1 MTRSAAQDGPGQG
14 GRHPDPARIASPQD
28 AGRELTLARMRAGLT
43 VREVA
48 KRAAIPVST
57 AGDYFSGRHL
67 PPPTQPE
74 LLPRLLRAC
83 GITAEAELQAWADA
97 VAATRRPPGRRAP
110 ATRPPYQGLASF
122 QPADALWFF
131 GRTALTDRLAT
142 MASAGP
148 GAEGR
153 PLMLV
158 GASGS
163 GKSSLLRAGLIPRL
177 IGLEPAGAGGP
188 HSTAGPGSTG
198 GTAGPADP
206 DSTGTA
212 AGGNGAGNP
221 ADQAAGATGPASR
234 AAGPGSSTG
243 LVDRSGRLAL
253 FTPGR
258 HPLAALAGQLGQLTR
273 GDAPG
278 GEGRQSGPWLETA
291 LRDDPAGAATL
302 LPPRAAADQ
311 PVIVADQFEEV
322 FTDCPDEDER
332 RAFIR
337 ALCALSGRAV
347 VAIALRA
354 DFYEHALRHPQLA
367 AALQDRQVVL
377 GPMTPAQLRSAILG
391 PARLAG
397 LTVAD
402 GLTELLLADLAPRAA
417 SLGPDADAHE
427 AGALPLLSHALL
439 AAWEHSH
446 GGRLTVA
453 DYMASGGIKDAIA
466 RTAERVYADLDPDQ
480 RDLARRLF
488 LRLVHVADDAPE
500 TRSTVRLADLP
511 GGGQSGTPA
520 GDLLDRFVRARLIS
534 TGPGTAQFT
543 HDALLTAWPRLRGW
557 VDDSHEDLR
566 IRRRVSEA
574 ARAWAQTGRDDAA
587 LLRGGPLEAA
597 KEWAE
602 REGDPASLS
611 PLSREFLAVSHDQQ
625 DIRYQAERRRTRRL
639 HNLVSALSALV
650 LIAAGLA
657 VYAFQ
662 QRHAASAAQNSAVAA
677 SNDAQKARNNANSRE
692 AAVEAAQ
699 QRKSNV
705 ALAAQLSV
713 AAFSIARTPQAR
725 SSLLDS
731 TGAPAAAQLTD
742 SGAQVSA
749 LSLSPDRT
757 MLAVA
762 AVDGSLKLWN
772 VANPGRP
779 RLIGRPLIGPNA
791 GLPLDA
797 AVFSPDGRLLAAGG
811 DEGSIRIWGV
821 TSPAHPV
828 ERPALS
834 GPRRGVDTLAISHR
848 GVLAVDGADSQIRL
862 WDIRGQYGSRPA
874 ATVPGPRGPGH
885 ALAFSPDGTLLA
897 AGGTSRP
904 VRLWH
909 VADPAHPVAGTV
921 PGPGPSAP
929 VRSLSFNSSGRLLAA
944 GDGSGRIWLWTV
956 SKAGQ
961 ARPGGAP
968 MSSGDRAVNAVAF
981 SPDGRW
987 IAAGGDSQAGVWN
1000 LASRDLTATLPH
1012 PQKVTSMTWDGRK
1025 QLITGGGDGVVRAW
1039 SLPSPVLLT
1048 GSPVSTVALSK
1059 HTGLLASGGS
1069 ELQLWNPRT
1078 RTLLASRPAPGT
1090 GRQVSAVAFAPNSSL
1105 LAAGY
1110 GNGMFRIYNANGQL
1124 DPAGKAVRASTL
1136 NLVES
1141 IAFSPDGSVLATGGD
1156 DGTLRLW
1163 DVSDPARPR
1172 PLATLRNADL
1182 SIVLSAAFSPDGKVL
1197 AAASSDYVTRL
1208 WDVADPR
1215 HPYRFGRPLTGP
1227 ASYASSVAFSP
1238 DGRTLAIGSADQT
1251 VRLWDVSAPA
1261 RPHRLGQP
1269 LTGPNGYVSSVA
1281 FSPDSRTLA
1290 AGVTDGTVWLWQV
1303 RTPARPSLLAT
1314 LSGPAHQ
1321 VDSIAF
1327 SPNGSTLAAG
1337 SADSTIRLWQTA
1349 PQAAE
1354 HLVCEMAGQPMSQA
1368 QWDSYLPGV
1377 SYHPPCG

>member
-1 MTRSAAQDGPGQG
+1 MTRSAAQDGPGQA
-14 GRHPDPARIASPQD
+14 GRYPDPARIASPQD
-28 AGRELTLARMRAGLT
+28 AGRELTLARLRAGLT

-48 KRAAIPVST
+48 KRAGIPVST

-67 PPPTQPE
+67 PPPTQPD

-83 GITAEAELQAWADA
+83 GITAGAELQAWADA
-97 VAATRRPPGRRAP
+97 VAATRRPPGRRAA

-131 GRTALTDRLAT
+131 GRAALTDRLAA
-142 MASAGP
+142 MATAA

-177 IGLEPAGAGGP
+177 
-188 HSTAGPGSTG
+188 
-198 GTAGPADP
+198 
-206 DSTGTA
+206 
-212 AGGNGAGNP
+212 
-221 ADQAAGATGPASR
+221 TGPEPPGTD
-234 AAGPGSSTG
+234 GPPGP
-243 LVDRSGRLAL
+243 GRLAL

-258 HPLAALAGQLGQLTR
+258 QPLAALAGQLSQLTR
-273 GDAPG
+273 GNRTGTRA
-278 GEGRQSGPWLETA
+278 ELASALETA
-291 LRDDPAGAATL
+291 LRDDPAGAAGL
-302 LPPRAAADQ
+302 LPVRDAAGQ

-332 RAFIR
+332 RAFIQ

-347 VAIALRA
+347 VAVALRA
-354 DFYEHALRHPQLA
+354 DFYEHALRYPQLA

-377 GPMTPAQLRSAILG
+377 GPMSLSQVRLAILG

-402 GLTELLLADLAPRAA
+402 GLVELLLADLAPRAA
-417 SLGPDADAHE
+417 SHGPDADAHE

-511 GGGQSGTPA
+511 GGGLPGTPA

-534 TGPGTAQFT
+534 TGPGTAQLT
-543 HDALLTAWPRLRGW
+543 HDALLTAWPRLRSW
-557 VDDSHEDLR
+557 IDDSHEDLR
-566 IRRRVSEA
+566 IQRRVSEA
-574 ARAWAQTGRDDAA
+574 ARAWAQTARDDAA
-587 LLRGGPLEAA
+587 LLRGGQLEAA
-597 KEWAE
+597 LEWAE

-611 PLSREFLAVSHDQQ
+611 PLNREFIAVSQDQQ
-625 DIRYQAERRRTRRL
+625 DIRRQAERRRTRRL
-639 HNLVSALSALV
+639 HNLVSVLAALV
-650 LIAAGLA
+650 LVAAGLA

-662 QRHAASAAQNSAVAA
+662 QRHAASAAQSSAMAA
-677 SNDAQKARNNANSRE
+677 SHDAQRARNYANSRE
-692 AAVEAAQ
+692 VAIEAAQ
-699 QRKSNV
+699 QRKHNV
-705 ALAAQLSV
+705 ALAAQLSL
-713 AAFSIARTPQAR
+713 AAFRIARTPQAR

-731 TGAPAAAQLTD
+731 TGTPAAAQLTD
-742 SGAQVSA
+742 SGPQISA
-749 LSLSPDRT
+749 VSLSPDRK

-762 AVDGSLKLWN
+762 AVDGSLKLWD
-772 VANPGRP
+772 VANPARP
-779 RLIGRPLIGPNA
+779 RPIGHPLIGPSA
-791 GLPLDA
+791 GLPLHA

-811 DEGSIRIWGV
+811 DEGSIRIWDV
-821 TSPAHPV
+821 TDPAHPV

-834 GPRRGVDTLAISHR
+834 GPRAGVDTLAISHR
-848 GVLAVDGADSQIRL
+848 GLLAVDGADSRIRL
-862 WDIRGQYGSRPA
+862 WDLRGQYGSRPS
-874 ATVPGPRGPGH
+874 ATVPGPRGSAH

-897 AGGTSRP
+897 AAGTGKQ
-904 VRLWH
+904 VQLWN
-909 VADPAHPVAGTV
+909 VTDPARPAAGSALR
-921 PGPGPSAP
+921 PGSSAA
-929 VRSLSFNSSGRLLAA
+929 VRSLAFSPGGQTLAA
-944 GDGSGRIWLWTV
+944 GDAGGRVWLWPVTRD
-956 SKAGQ
+956 GQ

-968 MSSGDRAVNAVAF
+968 LSTGDRSVNAVAF
-981 SPDGRW
+981 SPDGRS
-987 IAAGGDSQAGVWN
+987 IAAGGDSQAGVWD
-1000 LASRDLTATLPH
+1000 LASRSLTATLPH
-1012 PQKVTSMTWDGRK
+1012 PQKVTSLAWDGGK
-1025 QLITGGGDGVVRAW
+1025 ELITGGGDGVVRAW
-1039 SLPSPVLLT
+1039 ALPSPVLLT
-1048 GSPVSTVALSK
+1048 GSPVSSVALSRT
-1059 HTGLLASGGS
+1059 TGLLAAGGN
-1069 ELQLWNPRT
+1069 ELQLWDPRT
-1078 RTLLASRPAPGT
+1078 RRLLATRPAPGT
-1090 GRQVSAVAFAPNSSL
+1090 GRQVSAVAFAPDSPL

-1110 GNGMFRIYNANGQL
+1110 GNGTFRLFDAGRRL
-1124 DPAGKAVRASTL
+1124 VPAGKAVRASTL

-1141 IAFSPDGSVLATGGD
+1141 VAFSPDGKVLATGGD

-1163 DVSDPARPR
+1163 DVSDPAQPR
-1172 PLATLRNADL
+1172 QLAALRNPDL

-1208 WDVADPR
+1208 WDVADPA

-1227 ASYASSVAFSP
+1227 SSYASSVAFSP

-1261 RPHRLGQP
+1261 RASRLGKP

-1281 FSPDSRTLA
+1281 FSPDSRELA
-1290 AGVTDGTVWLWQV
+1290 AGVTDGTVWLWSV

-1314 LSGPAHQ
+1314 LSGPSHQ
-1321 VDSIAF
+1321 VDAIAF
-1327 SPNGSTLAAG
+1327 SASGGTLAAG

-1349 PQAAE
+1349 PQAAA
-1354 HLVCEMAGQPMSQA
+1354 HLVCAMAGQPMSAA
-1368 QWDSYLPGV
+1368 QWASYLPGV
-1377 SYHPPCG
+1377 SYHPPCR

>member
-1 MTRSAAQDGPGQG
+1 MTRSAAQDGPGQA
-14 GRHPDPARIASPQD
+14 GRYADPARIASPQD
-28 AGRELTLARMRAGLT
+28 AGRELTLVRLRAGLT

-48 KRAAIPVST
+48 KRAGIPVST

-67 PPPTQPE
+67 PPPTQPD

-97 VAATRRPPGRRAP
+97 VAATRRPPGRRAA

-131 GRTALTDRLAT
+131 GRTALTDRLAA
-142 MASAGP
+142 MATAA

-177 IGLEPAGAGGP
+177 IGPEPPGAAGADGP
-188 HSTAGPGSTG
+188 PGAAGADSTAGADGS
-198 GTAGPADP
+198 AGP
-206 DSTGTA
+206 
-212 AGGNGAGNP
+212 
-221 ADQAAGATGPASR
+221 
-234 AAGPGSSTG
+234 
-243 LVDRSGRLAL
+243 GRLAL

-258 HPLAALAGQLGQLTR
+258 QPLAALAGQLSQLTR
-273 GDAPG
+273 GNRTGTRA
-278 GEGRQSGPWLETA
+278 ELASALETA
-291 LRDDPAGAATL
+291 LRDDPAGAAGL
-302 LPPRAAADQ
+302 LPVRDAAEQ

-332 RAFIR
+332 RAFIQ

-354 DFYEHALRHPQLA
+354 DFYEHALRYPQLA

-377 GPMTPAQLRSAILG
+377 GPMSLSQVRLVILG

-402 GLTELLLADLAPRAA
+402 GLVELLLADLAPRAA
-417 SLGPDADAHE
+417 SHGPDADAHE

-511 GGGQSGTPA
+511 GGGLPGTPA

-534 TGPGTAQFT
+534 TGPGTAQLT

-557 VDDSHEDLR
+557 IDDSHEDLR

-574 ARAWAQTGRDDAA
+574 ARAWAQTARDDAA
-587 LLRGGPLEAA
+587 LLRGGQLEAA
-597 KEWAE
+597 LEWAE

-611 PLSREFLAVSHDQQ
+611 PLNREFIAVSQDQQ
-625 DIRYQAERRRTRRL
+625 DIRQQAERRRTRRL
-639 HNLVSALSALV
+639 HNLVSVLAALV
-650 LIAAGLA
+650 LVAAGLA

-662 QRHAASAAQNSAVAA
+662 QRHAASAAQSSAMAA
-677 SNDAQKARNNANSRE
+677 SHDAQRARNYANSRE
-692 AAVEAAQ
+692 VAIEATQ
-699 QRKSNV
+699 QRKHNV
-705 ALAAQLSV
+705 ALAAQLSL
-713 AAFSIARTPQAR
+713 AAFRIARTPQAR

-731 TGAPAAAQLTD
+731 TGTPAAAQLTD
-742 SGAQVSA
+742 SGAQISA
-749 LSLSPDRT
+749 VSLSPDRK

-762 AVDGSLKLWN
+762 AVDGSLKLWD
-772 VANPGRP
+772 VANPARP
-779 RLIGRPLIGPNA
+779 QPIGHPLIGPSA
-791 GLPLDA
+791 GLPLHA

-811 DEGSIRIWGV
+811 DEGSIRIWDV
-821 TSPAHPV
+821 TNPAHPV

-834 GPRRGVDTLAISHR
+834 GPRAGVDTLAISHR
-848 GVLAVDGADSQIRL
+848 GLLAVDGADSRIRL
-862 WDIRGQYGSRPA
+862 WNIRGQYGSRPS
-874 ATVPGPRGPGH
+874 ATVPGPRGSAH

-897 AGGTSRP
+897 
-904 VRLWH
+904 
-909 VADPAHPVAGTV
+909 VAGTGKQV
-921 PGPGPSAP
+921 QLWNVTDPARPAGSAP
-929 VRSLSFNSSGRLLAA
+929 RPGSSAAVRSLAFSPSGQTLAA
-944 GDGSGRIWLWTV
+944 GDAGGRVWLWPVTRD
-956 SKAGQ
+956 GQ

-968 MSSGDRAVNAVAF
+968 LSSGDRSVNAVAF

-987 IAAGGDSQAGVWN
+987 IAAGGDSQAGVWD
-1000 LASRDLTATLPH
+1000 LASRSLTATLPH
-1012 PQKVTSMTWDGRK
+1012 PQKVTSLAWDGGK
-1025 QLITGGGDGVVRAW
+1025 ELISGGGDGVVRAW
-1039 SLPSPVLLT
+1039 ALPSPVLLT
-1048 GSPVSTVALSK
+1048 GSPVSTVALSRK
-1059 HTGLLASGGS
+1059 TGLLAAGGN
-1069 ELQLWNPRT
+1069 ELQLWDPRT
-1078 RTLLASRPAPGT
+1078 RQLLATRPAPGT
-1090 GRQVSAVAFAPNSSL
+1090 GRQVSSVAFAPDSPL

-1110 GNGMFRIYNANGQL
+1110 GNGTFRLFDADRRL
-1124 DPAGKAVRASTL
+1124 VPAGTAVRASTL
-1136 NLVES
+1136 NLIES
-1141 IAFSPDGSVLATGGD
+1141 VAFSPDGKVLATGGD

-1163 DVSDPARPR
+1163 DVSDPAQPR
-1172 PLATLRNADL
+1172 QLAVLRNPDL

-1197 AAASSDYVTRL
+1197 AAASADYVTRL
-1208 WDVADPR
+1208 WDVADPG

-1227 ASYASSVAFSP
+1227 SSYASSVAFSP

-1261 RPHRLGQP
+1261 RPERLGKP

-1281 FSPDSRTLA
+1281 FSPDSATLA
-1290 AGVTDGTVWLWQV
+1290 AGVTDGTVWLWSV

-1314 LSGPAHQ
+1314 LSGPSHQ
-1321 VDSIAF
+1321 VDAIAF
-1327 SPNGSTLAAG
+1327 SASGATLAAG

-1349 PQAAE
+1349 PQAAA
-1354 HLVCEMAGQPMSQA
+1354 HLVCAMAGQPMSAA
-1368 QWDSYLPGV
+1368 QWASYLPGV
-1377 SYHPPCG
+1377 SYHPPCR

>member
-1 MTRSAAQDGPGQG
+1 MTRSAAQDGPGQA
-14 GRHPDPARIASPQD
+14 GRYPDPARIASPQD

-48 KRAAIPVST
+48 KRARIPVST
-57 AGDYFSGRHL
+57 TGDYFSGRHL
-67 PPPTQPE
+67 PPPTQPD

-83 GITAEAELQAWADA
+83 GITAEAELQGWSDA
-97 VAATRRPPGRRAP
+97 VAATRRPPRRRA
-110 ATRPPYQGLASF
+110 AETRPPYQGLASF
-122 QPADALWFF
+122 QPADAQWFF
-131 GRTALTDRLAT
+131 GRTALTDRLAALAT
-142 MASAGP
+142 AA

-177 IGLEPAGAGGP
+177 IGLEPPGAAGSDSTPGAAG
-188 HSTAGPGSTG
+188 SD
-198 GTAGPADP
+198 GTAGAAGSD
-206 DSTGTA
+206 GTA
-212 AGGNGAGNP
+212 G
-221 ADQAAGATGPASR
+221 AAGSDGTPGAAGLGSTDGPAS
-234 AAGPGSSTG
+234 P
-243 LVDRSGRLAL
+243 GRLAL
-253 FTPGR
+253 FTPGPQ
-258 HPLAALAGQLGQLTR
+258 PLAALAGQLSQLT
-273 GDAPG
+273 G
-278 GEGRQSGPWLETA
+278 GNRTGTRAKLASALETA
-291 LRDDPAGAATL
+291 LRDDPAGAAGL
-302 LPPRAAADQ
+302 LPVRDAAEQ

-322 FTDCPDEDER
+322 FTGCPDEDER
-332 RAFIR
+332 RAFIQ
-337 ALCALSGRAV
+337 ALCALAGRAV

-354 DFYEHALRHPQLA
+354 DFYEHALRYPQLA

-377 GPMTPAQLRSAILG
+377 GPMSLTQIRSAILG

-402 GLTELLLADLAPRAA
+402 GLVELLLADLAPRSA
-417 SLGPDADAHE
+417 SHGPDADAHE

-439 AAWEHSH
+439 AAWEHSY

-453 DYMASGGIKDAIA
+453 DYMASGGIRDAIA
-466 RTAERVYADLDPDQ
+466 RTGERVYADLDPDQ

-511 GGGQSGTPA
+511 GGGLPGTPA

-557 VDDSHEDLR
+557 IDDSHEDLR

-597 KEWAE
+597 LEWAG

-611 PLSREFLAVSHDQQ
+611 PLNREFIAVSLDQQ
-625 DIRYQAERRRTRRL
+625 DIRHQAERRRTRRL

-662 QRHAASAAQNSAVAA
+662 QRHAASAAQNSAMAV
-677 SNDAQKARNNANSRE
+677 SHNAQKARNNYNSRQV
-692 AAVEAAQ
+692 ASEAAQ
-699 QRKSNV
+699 ARKHNV
-705 ALAAQLSV
+705 ALAAQLSL
-713 AAFSIARTPQAR
+713 AAFQIARTPQAR

-731 TGAPAAAQLTD
+731 TGTPAAAQLTD
-742 SGAQVSA
+742 SGAQISA
-749 LSLSPDRT
+749 VSLSTDRG

-772 VANPGRP
+772 VANPGHP
-779 RLIGRPLIGPNA
+779 VPLGRPLIGPNA
-791 GLPLDA
+791 GLPLHA
-797 AVFSPDGRLLAAGG
+797 AVLSPDGRLLAAGG
-811 DEGSIRIWGV
+811 AEGSIRIWDV
-821 TSPAHPV
+821 SNPRRPV
-828 ERPALS
+828 ERPALA
-834 GPRRGVDTLAISHR
+834 GPRAGVDTLAISSR
-848 GVLAVDGADSQIRL
+848 GLLAVDGADSRIRL
-862 WDIRGQYGSRPA
+862 FDIRGQYGAHPA
-874 ATVPGPRGPGH
+874 AVVPGPRGLAH

-897 AGGTSRP
+897 AAGTGRL
-904 VRLWH
+904 VQLWH
-909 VADPAHPVAGTV
+909 VTDPARPVPGSV

-929 VRSLSFNSSGRLLAA
+929 VRSVAFSPGGRLLAA
-944 GDGSGRIWLWTV
+944 GDAGGRIWLWPVTR
-956 SKAGQ
+956 AGQ
-961 ARPGGAP
+961 ARPGGTP
-968 MSSGDRAVNAVAF
+968 LSSDDHAVNAVAF
-981 SPDGRW
+981 SPDRRSL
-987 IAAGGDSQAGVWN
+987 AAGGDNQAGVWD
-1000 LASRDLTATLPH
+1000 LATRKLTATLPH
-1012 PQKVTSMTWDGRK
+1012 PQKVTSLAWDGGK

-1039 SLPSPVLLT
+1039 ALPSPVLLT
-1048 GSPVSTVALSK
+1048 GSPVSTLALSRL
-1059 HTGLLASGGS
+1059 TGLLAAGGNQ
-1069 ELQLWNPRT
+1069 LQLWDPRT
-1078 RTLLASRPAPGT
+1078 RQLLAARPAPGT
-1090 GRQVSAVAFAPNSSL
+1090 GRQVSAVAFAPDSPL

-1110 GNGMFRIYNANGQL
+1110 GNGTFRL
-1124 DPAGKAVRASTL
+1124 WRTDRDLVPVGKAMRASTL

-1141 IAFSPDGSVLATGGD
+1141 IAFSPDGKVLATGGD
-1156 DGTLRLW
+1156 DGTLGLW
-1163 DVSDPARPR
+1163 DVSRPAHPR
-1172 PLATLRNADL
+1172 QLATLRNTDL

-1208 WDVADPR
+1208 WDVADPH

-1238 DGRTLAIGSADQT
+1238 DGMTLAIGSADQT

-1261 RPHRLGQP
+1261 LPQRLGKP

-1281 FSPDSRTLA
+1281 FSPDSTTLA
-1290 AGVTDGTVWLWQV
+1290 AGVTDGTVWLWDV

-1321 VDSIAF
+1321 VNSIAF
-1327 SPNGSTLAAG
+1327 SANGATLAAG
-1337 SADSTIRLWQTA
+1337 SADGTIRLFQTM

-1354 HLVCEMAGQPMSQA
+1354 HLVCAMAGQPMSAA
-1368 QWDSYLPGV
+1368 QWASYLPGV
-1377 SYHPPCG
+1377 SYHPPCR

>member
-1 MTRSAAQDGPGQG
+1 MTRSAAQDGPGQA
-14 GRHPDPARIASPQD
+14 GRCPDPARIASPQD

-48 KRAAIPVST
+48 KRSGIPVST

-67 PPPTQPE
+67 PPPTQPD

-83 GITAEAELQAWADA
+83 GITAEAELQSWADA
-97 VAATRRPPGRRAP
+97 VAATRRPPGRRAA

-131 GRTALTDRLAT
+131 GRTALTDRLAA
-142 MASAGP
+142 MATAAGA
-148 GAEGR
+148 GGR

-177 IGLEPAGAGGP
+177 IGLEP
-188 HSTAGPGSTG
+188 PG
-198 GTAGPADP
+198 
-206 DSTGTA
+206 
-212 AGGNGAGNP
+212 
-221 ADQAAGATGPASR
+221 
-234 AAGPGSSTG
+234 AAGPDGTPGAAGPDGTDGPVSP
-243 LVDRSGRLAL
+243 GRLAL

-258 HPLAALAGQLGQLTR
+258 QPLAALAGQLSQLTR
-273 GDAPG
+273 GNRTGTGA
-278 GEGRQSGPWLETA
+278 ELASALETA
-291 LRDDPAGAATL
+291 LRDDPAGAAGL
-302 LPPRAAADQ
+302 LPVRGAAEQ

-354 DFYEHALRHPQLA
+354 DFYEHALRYPQLS

-377 GPMTPAQLRSAILG
+377 GPMSLSQVRLAILG

-402 GLTELLLADLAPRAA
+402 GLVELLLADLAPRAA
-417 SLGPDADAHE
+417 SHGPDADAHE

-453 DYMASGGIKDAIA
+453 DYMAGGGIKDAIA
-466 RTAERVYADLDPDQ
+466 RTAERVYAELDPDQ

-511 GGGQSGTPA
+511 GGGLPGTPA

-557 VDDSHEDLR
+557 IDDSHEDLR

-574 ARAWAQTGRDDAA
+574 ARTWAQTARDDAA
-587 LLRGGPLEAA
+587 LLRGGQLEAA
-597 KEWAE
+597 LEWAD

-611 PLSREFLAVSHDQQ
+611 PLNREFIAVSQDQQ
-625 DIRYQAERRRTRRL
+625 DIRREAERRRTRRL

-650 LIAAGLA
+650 LVAAGLA

-662 QRHAASAAQNSAVAA
+662 QRHAASAAQSSAMAA
-677 SNDAQKARNNANSRE
+677 SQNAQRARNYANSRE
-692 AAVEAAQ
+692 VAIVAAQ
-699 QRKSNV
+699 QRKHNV
-705 ALAAQLSV
+705 ALAAQLSL
-713 AAFSIARTPQAR
+713 AAFRIARTPQAR

-731 TGAPAAAQLTD
+731 TGTPAAAQLTD
-742 SGAQVSA
+742 SGAQISA
-749 LSLSPDRT
+749 VSLSPGRR

-762 AVDGSLKLWN
+762 AVDGTLKVWN

-779 RLIGRPLIGPNA
+779 RPLGKPLIGPNA
-791 GLPLDA
+791 GLPLHTTM
-797 AVFSPDGRLLAAGG
+797 FSPDGKLLAAAG
-811 DEGSIRIWGV
+811 DEGSIRIWDM
-821 TSPAHPV
+821 TRPAHPV

-834 GPRRGVDTLAISHR
+834 GPRGGVGILAISRR
-848 GVLAVDGADSQIRL
+848 GLLAVGGADNRILL
-862 WDIRGQYGSRPA
+862 WDIRGQYAAQPA
-874 ATVPGPRGPGH
+874 AVLPEPRGPAS
-885 ALAFSPDGTLLA
+885 ALAFSPDGRLLATAGTDHSVRLWNVTSPAQPAAAGTPQPVPGTAVRSLAFSPSGRQLA
-897 AGGTSRP
+897 AG
-904 VRLWH
+904 
-909 VADPAHPVAGTV
+909 A
-921 PGPGPSAP
+921 
-929 VRSLSFNSSGRLLAA
+929 SSGRILLWAVT
-944 GDGSGRIWLWTV
+944 RT
-956 SKAGQ
+956 GQ
-961 ARPGGAP
+961 ARPAAPPMGGDD
-968 MSSGDRAVNAVAF
+968 GAVNAVAF
-981 SPDGRW
+981 SPDGRSV
-987 IAAGGDSQAGVWN
+987 AAGGDTQAAVWN
-1000 LASRDLTATLPH
+1000 LVSRSLTATLPH
-1012 PQKVTSMTWDGRK
+1012 PQKVASLTWDGGK
-1025 QLITGGGDGVVRAW
+1025 ELITGGGDGVVRAW
-1039 SLPSPVLLT
+1039 ALPSPVLLT
-1048 GSPVSTVALSK
+1048 GSPVSMVALSRQ
-1059 HTGLLASGGS
+1059 TGLLAAGGNQ
-1069 ELQLWNPRT
+1069 LQLWDPRT
-1078 RTLLASRPAPGT
+1078 RLLLAARPAPGT
-1090 GRQVSAVAFAPNSSL
+1090 GRQVSAVAFAPDSPL

-1110 GNGMFRIYNANGQL
+1110 GNGTFRLFDANRAL
-1124 DPAGKAVRASTL
+1124 VPVGKAVRASTL

-1141 IAFSPDGSVLATGGD
+1141 VAFSPSGTVLATGGD

-1163 DVSDPARPR
+1163 DVSRPAHPR
-1172 PLATLRNADL
+1172 RLATLRNANL

-1208 WDVADPR
+1208 WDVADPH
-1215 HPYRFGRPLTGP
+1215 HPYRLGRPLTGP
-1227 ASYASSVAFSP
+1227 SSYASSVAFSP

-1251 VRLWDVSAPA
+1251 VRLWNVSEPA
-1261 RPHRLGQP
+1261 RPQRLGKP

-1281 FSPDSRTLA
+1281 FSPDSTTLA
-1290 AGVTDGTVWLWQV
+1290 AGVTDGTVWLWNV

-1327 SPNGSTLAAG
+1327 SASGATLAAG

-1354 HLVCEMAGQPMSQA
+1354 HLVCAMAGQPMSAA
-1368 QWDSYLPGV
+1368 QWASYLPGV
-1377 SYHPPCG
+1377 SYHPPCR